1 MRSFLP
7 HVASRVFGS
16 PLLIQPRKLD
26 VILRVLGPRIGLS
39 GKAILPDDDEDDPT
53 DRNPYTVTPD
63 GIAVISVAGSLVR
76 KSSFMDAYS
85 GLTSYAAI
93 ETEFLDAVTNPS
105 VKGILLDIDSPGGE
119 CAGCMDLSD
128 EIYKQRGSKPIYA
141 IANESMFSA
150 AYALGSAADKIYVTR
165 TGGVGSIGVICLH
178 VDQSGMDA
186 QEGLK
191 FTPIYAG
198 DHKND
203 FTPHEPLADDVR
215 NEMQAE
221 VDRLYLMFVDTVARN
236 RGISTQR
243 VKDTQ
248 AALFWGPDAVK
259 SGLADSAGNIGDA
272 LGALASV
279 LPTVTAP
286 QRVISIAGTS
296 VAANSEQKEVTFVS
310 ENNQVADQIPATQPE
325 PAAVAPQ
332 PAPVASTTTIPA
344 ASTVTYSLAAAPAAP
359 KPYSH
364 EDSVDVMH
372 LCEVTGQSLSRAT
385 QFVSAR
391 MSYSDVLKVLSA
403 EREHVSAQA
412 ETTSAVM
419 PATSTQTAEPRT
431 NPLLAAVEAI
441 NERSKNKAVYGGR
454 S

>member
-1 MRSFLP
+1 MRAYLP

-85 GLTSYAAI
+85 GLTSYADI

-105 VKGILLDIDSPGGE
+105 VKGILLNIDSPGGE

-150 AYALGSAADKIYVTR
+150 AYALGSAADKIFVTR

-186 QEGLK
+186 QDGLK

-203 FTPHEPLADDVR
+203 FTPHEPLADDVK

-221 VDRLYLMFVDTVARN
+221 VDRLYAMFVDTVARN

-296 VAANSEQKEVTFVS
+296 VAANSEQKEVTLVS

-325 PAAVAPQ
+325 PVAVTPQ
-332 PAPVASTTTIPA
+332 PAPVASTTIIPA
-344 ASTVTYSLAAAPAAP
+344 TNTVYQANVPVP

-372 LCEVTGQSLSRAT
+372 LCKVTGQSLSRAT

-403 EREHVSAQA
+403 EYEHESAQA

-419 PATSTQTAEPRT
+419 PATSTQAAEPRT

>member
-39 GKAILPDDDEDDPT
+39 GKMLFPDDDGDEDPT
-53 DRNPYTVTPD
+53 DRNPYTITPD

-85 GLTSYAAI
+85 GITSYADI

-119 CAGCMDLSD
+119 CAGCFDLAD
-128 EIYKQRGSKPIYA
+128 AIYALRGSKPIYA

-150 AYALGSAADKIYVTR
+150 AYALGSAADKIFVTR

-203 FTPHEPLADDVR
+203 FTPHEPLADDVK
-215 NEMQAE
+215 NEMQGE
-221 VDRLYLMFVDTVARN
+221 VDRLYTC
-236 RGISTQR
+236 S
-243 VKDTQ
+243 
-248 AALFWGPDAVK
+248 
-259 SGLADSAGNIGDA
+259 
-272 LGALASV
+272 
-279 LPTVTAP
+279 
-286 QRVISIAGTS
+286 SI
-296 VAANSEQKEVTFVS
+296 
-310 ENNQVADQIPATQPE
+310 PW
-325 PAAVAPQ
+325 
-332 PAPVASTTTIPA
+332 
-344 ASTVTYSLAAAPAAP
+344 
-359 KPYSH
+359 
-364 EDSVDVMH
+364 
-372 LCEVTGQSLSRAT
+372 RAT
-385 QFVSAR
+385 AVSR
-391 MSYSDVLKVLSA
+391 RSA
-403 EREHVSAQA
+403 
-412 ETTSAVM
+412 
-419 PATSTQTAEPRT
+419 
-431 NPLLAAVEAI
+431 
-441 NERSKNKAVYGGR
+441 
-454 S
+454 

>member
-1 MRSFLP
+1 MRAYLP

-39 GKAILPDDDEDDPT
+39 GKMLFPDDDGDEDPT
-53 DRNPYTVTPD
+53 DRNPYTITPD

-85 GLTSYAAI
+85 GLTSYADI

-119 CAGCMDLSD
+119 CAGCFDLAD
-128 EIYKQRGSKPIYA
+128 AIYAQRGSKPIYA

-150 AYALGSAADKIYVTR
+150 AYALGSAADKIFVTR

-203 FTPHEPLADDVR
+203 FTPHEPLADDVK

-221 VDRLYLMFVDTVARN
+221 VDRLYTMFVDTVARN

-279 LPTVTAP
+279 LPAVTAP

-296 VAANSEQKEVTFVS
+296 VAANSQQKAEVTLVP
-310 ENNQVADQIPATQPE
+310 ENNPVADQIPATQPE
-325 PAAVAPQ
+325 PVAVAQ
-332 PAPVASTTTIPA
+332 PAPA
-344 ASTVTYSLAAAPAAP
+344 AIVPINQAAAVP
-359 KPYSH
+359 KTYSH
-364 EDSVDVMH
+364 EDSLEVIE
-372 LCEVTGQSLSRAT
+372 LCALAGQPLSRARE
-385 QFVSAR
+385 FVSSLTLPSQVR
-391 MSYSDVLKVLSA
+391 KVLSA
-403 EREHVSAQA
+403 ERERESAQA

-419 PATSTQTAEPRT
+419 PATSTQAAEPRT

>member
-1 MRSFLP
+1 MRAFLP

-39 GKAILPDDDEDDPT
+39 GKMLFPDDDGDEDPT

-119 CAGCMDLSD
+119 CAGCMDLAD

-150 AYALGSAADKIYVTR
+150 AYALGSAADKIFVTR

-203 FTPHEPLADDVR
+203 FTPHEPLADDVK
-215 NEMQAE
+215 NEMQGE
-221 VDRLYLMFVDTVARN
+221 VDRLYDMFVDTVARN

-279 LPTVTAP
+279 LPAVTAP

-296 VAANSEQKEVTFVS
+296 VAANSEQKEVTLVS

-325 PAAVAPQ
+325 PVAVAPQ

-344 ASTVTYSLAAAPAAP
+344 ASSYTINQSAAAP

-372 LCEVTGQSLSRAT
+372 LCEVAGQSLSRAT

-419 PATSTQTAEPRT
+419 PATSTQVAEPRA

>member
-39 GKAILPDDDEDDPT
+39 GKAILPDDEEDDPA

-63 GIAVISVAGSLVR
+63 GIAVISVTGSLVR

-93 ETEFLDAVTNPS
+93 ETEFFDAVTNPS

-119 CAGCMDLSD
+119 CAGCFDLAD
-128 EIYKQRGSKPIYA
+128 AIYAQRGTKPIYA

-150 AYALGSAADKIYVTR
+150 AYALGSAADKIFVTR

-186 QEGLK
+186 QDGLK

-203 FTPHEPLADDVR
+203 FTPHEPLADDVK

-221 VDRLYLMFVDTVARN
+221 VDRLYGMFVDTVARN
-236 RGISTQR
+236 RGLSTQR

-296 VAANSEQKEVTFVS
+296 VAANSIQKEVTLVS
-310 ENNQVADQIPATQPE
+310 ENNQVADQTPATQPE
-325 PAAVAPQ
+325 PVAVAQQ
-332 PAPVASTTTIPA
+332 PAPGAITDQSIYRRAHHYGTALLGMHRATA
-344 ASTVTYSLAAAPAAP
+344 
-359 KPYSH
+359 YSH
-364 EDSVDVMH
+364 EDSLEVIE
-372 LCEVTGQSLSRAT
+372 LCALAGQPLSRARE
-385 QFVSAR
+385 FVSSLTLPSQVR
-391 MSYSDVLKVLSA
+391 KVLIGRARTVQRPSRNHQRRHA
-403 EREHVSAQA
+403 CHLNPGGR
-412 ETTSAVM
+412 TTS
-419 PATSTQTAEPRT
+419 EPF
-431 NPLLAAVEAI
+431 V
-441 NERSKNKAVYGGR
+441 GGR
-454 S
+454 

>member
-1 MRSFLP
+1 
-7 HVASRVFGS
+7 
-16 PLLIQPRKLD
+16 
-26 VILRVLGPRIGLS
+26 
-39 GKAILPDDDEDDPT
+39 
-53 DRNPYTVTPD
+53 
-63 GIAVISVAGSLVR
+63 
-76 KSSFMDAYS
+76 
-85 GLTSYAAI
+85 
-93 ETEFLDAVTNPS
+93 
-105 VKGILLDIDSPGGE
+105 
-119 CAGCMDLSD
+119 MDLSD
-128 EIYKQRGSKPIYA
+128 AIYKQRGTKPIYA

-150 AYALGSAADKIYVTR
+150 AYALGSAADKIFVTR

-203 FTPHEPLADDVR
+203 FTPHEPLADDVK

-221 VDRLYLMFVDTVARN
+221 VDRLYGMFVDTVARN

-296 VAANSEQKEVTFVS
+296 VAANSTQKAEVTLVP
-310 ENNQVADQIPATQPE
+310 ENNPVADPTPATQPE
-325 PAAVAPQ
+325 PAAVAQ
-332 PAPVASTTTIPA
+332 PAPA
-344 ASTVTYSLAAAPAAP
+344 ASTTIIPALATTISQSAPQALQPRGQPRGHRALRSCGSTLEP
-359 KPYSH
+359 GTRIR
-364 EDSVDVMH
+364 VFAH
-372 LCEVTGQSLSRAT
+372 LALAGPQSPVGGARTRKRSSRNHQRRHACHLNPGG
-385 QFVSAR
+385 R
-391 MSYSDVLKVLSA
+391 
-403 EREHVSAQA
+403 
-412 ETTSAVM
+412 TTS
-419 PATSTQTAEPRT
+419 EPF
-431 NPLLAAVEAI
+431 V
-441 NERSKNKAVYGGR
+441 GGR
-454 S
+454 

>member
-1 MRSFLP
+1 MRAFLP

-39 GKAILPDDDEDDPT
+39 GKAILPDDDEEDPT

-150 AYALGSAADKIYVTR
+150 AYALGSAADKIFVTR

-203 FTPHEPLADDVR
+203 FTPHEPL
-215 NEMQAE
+215 
-221 VDRLYLMFVDTVARN
+221 
-236 RGISTQR
+236 
-243 VKDTQ
+243 
-248 AALFWGPDAVK
+248 
-259 SGLADSAGNIGDA
+259 SG
-272 LGALASV
+272 
-279 LPTVTAP
+279 
-286 QRVISIAGTS
+286 
-296 VAANSEQKEVTFVS
+296 
-310 ENNQVADQIPATQPE
+310 
-325 PAAVAPQ
+325 
-332 PAPVASTTTIPA
+332 
-344 ASTVTYSLAAAPAAP
+344 
-359 KPYSH
+359 
-364 EDSVDVMH
+364 
-372 LCEVTGQSLSRAT
+372 
-385 QFVSAR
+385 
-391 MSYSDVLKVLSA
+391 
-403 EREHVSAQA
+403 
-412 ETTSAVM
+412 
-419 PATSTQTAEPRT
+419 
-431 NPLLAAVEAI
+431 
-441 NERSKNKAVYGGR
+441 
-454 S
+454 

>member
-1 MRSFLP
+1 MRAYLP

-39 GKAILPDDDEDDPT
+39 GKAILPDDDEDDAT
-53 DRNPYTVTPD
+53 DRNPYTITPD

-150 AYALGSAADKIYVTR
+150 AYALGSAADKIFVTR

-203 FTPHEPLADDVR
+203 FTPHEPLADDVK
-215 NEMQAE
+215 NEMQGE
-221 VDRLYLMFVDTVARN
+221 VDRLYTMFVDTVARN

-296 VAANSEQKEVTFVS
+296 VAANSQQKAEVTLVP
-310 ENNQVADQIPATQPE
+310 ENNPVADQIPATQPE
-325 PAAVAPQ
+325 PVAATARAVAEPIQ
-332 PAPVASTTTIPA
+332 GEAILGRVQQF
-344 ASTVTYSLAAAPAAP
+344 YS
-359 KPYSH
+359 Y
-364 EDSVDVMH
+364 EDSLEVME
-372 LCEVTGQSLSRAT
+372 LCKVTGQSLSRAT

-419 PATSTQTAEPRT
+419 PATSTQVAEPRA

-441 NERSKNKAVYGGR
+441 NERSKNKSAYGGR